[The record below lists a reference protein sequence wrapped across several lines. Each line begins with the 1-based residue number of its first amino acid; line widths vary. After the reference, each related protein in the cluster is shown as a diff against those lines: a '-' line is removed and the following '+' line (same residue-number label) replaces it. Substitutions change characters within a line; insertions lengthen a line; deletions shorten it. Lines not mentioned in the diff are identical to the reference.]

1 MIPTIFMITIISFG
15 ISRLAPGDP
24 AKMKAGMGAG
34 QQDMSTG
41 QGEDLNEEILK
52 LIRKQWNLD
61 KPLFY
66 FTIFE
71 NQNDLNPKSIF
82 SRLTFRFN
90 GLKNQYH
97 IWTMNTLKLDFG
109 KSFRDN
115 EPVIDKMKSRIPV
128 TMTLNF
134 IAIFI
139 TYIISIPLGIYSAI
153 NDKSLFERITTFIVF
168 ILYSLPSFWIGIL
181 AITFLCG
188 GDFFDIFSYAGLHST
203 YLENMTPFE
212 KFLDYVWHLILPII
226 IITYGSF
233 AYLSRQM
240 RTSMLEVVRQ
250 DYIRTA
256 RSKGLAEKTIIF
268 KHALRNSLIPIVTM
282 LASLLPAMIS
292 GSIIIE
298 TIFSIPGMGLLGYE
312 AIMSRDYPI
321 VMAVFTISS
330 VLTLF
335 GILIA
340 DILYSVVD
348 PRITFNKN

>member
-1 MIPTIFMITIISFG
+1 
-15 ISRLAPGDP
+15 
-24 AKMKAGMGAG
+24 
-34 QQDMSTG
+34 
-41 QGEDLNEEILK
+41 
-52 LIRKQWNLD
+52 
-61 KPLFY
+61 
-66 FTIFE
+66 
-71 NQNDLNPKSIF
+71 
-82 SRLTFRFN
+82 
-90 GLKNQYH
+90 
-97 IWTMNTLKLDFG
+97 
-109 KSFRDN
+109 
-115 EPVIDKMKSRIPV
+115 
-128 TMTLNF
+128 
-134 IAIFI
+134 
-139 TYIISIPLGIYSAI
+139 
-153 NDKSLFERITTFIVF
+153 
-168 ILYSLPSFWIGIL
+168 
-181 AITFLCG
+181 
-188 GDFFDIFSYAGLHST
+188 
-203 YLENMTPFE
+203 
-212 KFLDYVWHLILPII
+212 
-226 IITYGSF
+226 
-233 AYLSRQM
+233 M